1 MNKIVFTLLWI
12 VSLCYASKNY
22 TKLRFLDYVLIV
34 LLTYGMYDAWKQT
47 DEHFTASGYSE
58 GMDAKA
64 YENLHRIVKEL
75 YNNDTL
81 TIPASKVIFR
91 GDIEVNGSAQVTN
104 NTSSGEITGNK
115 LHINSIH
122 PILDH
127 KTVSISDTA
136 FFRELVNSNG
146 DKQQSEIQN
155 VGIIRADGSSEN
167 THTKD
172 MMILSTGNIHLDADA
187 DKSGHE
193 YVTFSHGK
201 MSNKKRL

>member
-58 GMDAKA
+58 GMDPKA

-81 TIPASKVIFR
+81 TIPGNVKIEGNLDVNNNIISKEGSLTVKHNLKANATYTNNLWNNTVDYMNIEIRNHSNGRRLDDKHINVNSKLVSNHQIHAKELHRHGSASELVIAGPTHIGW
-91 GDIEVNGSAQVTN
+91 GDIKIGSQLKVDNQNGYL
-104 NTSSGEITGNK
+104 SS
-115 LHINSIH
+115 
-122 PILDH
+122 
-127 KTVSISDTA
+127 
-136 FFRELVNSNG
+136 
-146 DKQQSEIQN
+146 
-155 VGIIRADGSSEN
+155 
-167 THTKD
+167 
-172 MMILSTGNIHLDADA
+172 
-187 DKSGHE
+187 
-193 YVTFSHGK
+193 
-201 MSNKKRL
+201 KRWP